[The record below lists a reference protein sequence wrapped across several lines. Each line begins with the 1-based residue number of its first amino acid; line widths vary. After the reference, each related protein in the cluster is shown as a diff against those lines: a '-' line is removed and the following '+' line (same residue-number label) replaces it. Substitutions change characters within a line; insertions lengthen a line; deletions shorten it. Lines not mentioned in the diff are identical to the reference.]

1 METLWQETRY
11 AWRMLLKKPG
21 FTLTALLTLALGI
34 GANTVMFSLV
44 NAVILRKLSF
54 KDPNRLVWVWST
66 RTDRDKA
73 FFSIP
78 NLIDYRD
85 QNQTLEEIAA
95 FGNWG
100 ANLTA
105 AGDPERLQG
114 IRISPNA
121 FQMLGVE
128 AAAGRPLVAED
139 DQANKPRVVVL
150 THGLWRRRF
159 GGDPGLIGKSITL
172 NGDSY
177 SVVGVLP
184 PDFVIP
190 NTDFEVAVPLR
201 MEVDPRRS
209 ERGSNFLRVF
219 ARVKQG
225 VTIQQARADLS
236 AITDRLRQQYP
247 DANGKFTAP
256 VVLALQDE
264 IVGGYRTALLFL
276 LGAVGLLLIIVC
288 TNLAN
293 LQLARASARHR
304 EFAIRTA
311 LGATRAK
318 LIRQLLLESLM
329 LALLGGAMGLL
340 LAVWGRDFL
349 LTLSP
354 ADLPRVREA
363 GLDLRVL
370 LFSLT
375 VSVLTGIVFGLAP
388 AIRATKTSLS
398 LDLKE
403 GTGGSFEGRTRS
415 RLRSGLVVAEIAL
428 SAMLLVAAGL
438 FIKSFYRVQNIN
450 PGFEPGNLLS
460 ARVSLPSSRYSKPEH
475 LTLFYEKLEPRLAD
489 LPGVES
495 VAAANALP
503 LSAQNIRT
511 EFIVAGRPPLKP
523 SDTPA
528 AQDRFVSPS
537 YFRTM
542 KIPIV
547 RGRDFTAADD
557 GHTAG
562 VAIIDETLAARYWS
576 DESPIGAHLLVS
588 FVEKQKP
595 IDMEVVGV
603 AAAVK
608 HFELN
613 EDPTPTFYAPLA
625 QVPPIITANFANN
638 MSIVVRGSVASGS
651 WSSLVRRE
659 LLTVDPD
666 ISASNLKTMEQL
678 VSASIASR
686 RFNSTLLT
694 IFALAALLLASAGVY
709 GVISFFVTQRTRE
722 IGLRVALGARSTDVI
737 RLIVGQG
744 MRITALGIAAGL
756 LGAFALTRLMS
767 NLLYGVSP
775 SDPITFAAVAGL
787 MIVVALLAC
796 YIPARRATKVD
807 PLVALRYE

>member
-44 NAVILRKLSF
+44 NAVILRKLPF

-114 IRISPNA
+114 IRISANA

-139 DQANKPRVVVL
+139 DQANQSRVVVL

-219 ARVKQG
+219 ARLKQG
-225 VTIQQARADLS
+225 VTLQQARADLS

-256 VVLALQDE
+256 VVLSLQDE
-264 IVGGYRTALLFL
+264 IVGSYRTALLFL
-276 LGAVGLLLIIVC
+276 LGAVGLVLIIVC
-288 TNLAN
+288 ANLAN
-293 LQLARASARHR
+293 LQLARASARHKDI
-304 EFAIRTA
+304 AIRTA

-318 LIRQLLLESLM
+318 LIRQMLLESLM
-329 LALLGGAMGLL
+329 LSLLGGAMGFF

-349 LTLSP
+349 LTFSP

-388 AIRATKTSLS
+388 AIRATATSLG

-403 GTGGSFEGRTRS
+403 GTGGSFNGRAGS
-415 RLRSGLVVAEIAL
+415 RLRNSLVVAEIAL
-428 SAMLLVAAGL
+428 SAMLLVGAGL
-438 FIKSFYRVQNIN
+438 FIKSFSRLQSIS
-450 PGFEPGNLLS
+450 PGFEPENLLS

-475 LTLFYEKLEPRLAD
+475 LKLFYEKLEPRLAD
-489 LPGVES
+489 VPGVES

-511 EFIVAGRPPLKP
+511 EFIVAGRPPLRP

-528 AQDRFVSPS
+528 AQDRFVSPG

-557 GHTAG
+557 DHTAG
-562 VAIIDETLAARYWS
+562 VAIIDETLAARYWPH
-576 DESPIGAHLLVS
+576 ENPIGAHLLVS

-595 IDMEVVGV
+595 LDMEVVGV
-603 AAAVK
+603 AGAVK

-613 EDPTPTFYAPLA
+613 EDPTPTFYAPLS

-638 MSIVVRGSVASGS
+638 MSIVVRGSVATGN

-659 LLTVDPD
+659 LRAVDPD
-666 ISASNLKTMEQL
+666 ISASNLKTMKEL
-678 VSASIASR
+678 VSTSIASR
-686 RFNSTLLT
+686 RFNSMLLT
-694 IFALAALLLASAGVY
+694 VFALAALLLASAGVY

-722 IGLRVALGARSTDVI
+722 IGLRVALGAQSTDVI

-744 MRITALGIAAGL
+744 IRITALGIVAGL

-767 NLLYGVSP
+767 NLLYGVST
-775 SDPITFAAVAGL
+775 SDPITFATVAGL

-796 YIPARRATKVD
+796 YVPARRATKVD